1 MQHECHVVN
10 VKKTKKGC
18 KVCVKIK
25 MFLRDSISLGYVLTV
40 DVLNA

>member
-1 MQHECHVVN
+1 MLLMSKN
-10 VKKTKKGC
+10 KKGC